1 MRSYPKSGR
10 CLNDGA
16 QLGQVRGES
25 KATGLHGEGT
35 GARAVGAGVVP
46 SAGAGNGRGCGPEV
60 RAQV

>member
-10 CLNDGA
+10 CSSDGA
-16 QLGQVRGES
+16 QLRQVRGES

-46 SAGAGNGRGCGPEV
+46 SAEAGNGCGCGLEA
-60 RAQV
+60 RARV